1 MPKLRVI
8 IKPPPEPQGDAE
20 QQTEALRDYLLQMS
34 EELAYVLTHLE
45 ADNINDST
53 FERIQGMIPR
63 PYTGL
68 PVMDGDASSGQSEG
82 WARGD
87 HRHPKDTSKADVTAL
102 ATETAAREAHE
113 ADTGNPHSVTAAQV
127 GLGNVANERQY
138 SAQNPPPIPTPGEVG
153 AIPTTEKGSA
163 GGVAE
168 LDANGMVPSA
178 QLPSY
183 VDDVLE
189 YASLSDFPVTGES
202 GKIYVALDTNRTYR
216 WSGSAYVEI
225 SESLA
230 LGETSSTAYRGDR
243 GKIAYDHSQVTSG
256 NPHNVTAAEVGLGNV
271 ANERQYSAQNPPP
284 LPTPAD
290 IGAAT
295 AQDLTDHVGDTN
307 NPHSVTAAQVGV
319 VPNPAGPATDTL
331 TKMQVGS
338 TVYEIT
344 GGGGG
349 GPEPATATPLMD
361 RTGAVGSSLKYARED
376 HEHPADTNKQDTITA
391 SGILKG
397 DGQGGVSAATAGTD
411 FQAPLTIDATPT
423 ANSTNPV
430 QSGGVYTD
438 VRTRVPNYGKGKNL
452 LRNWY
457 FVGGG
462 TGRGVFPVNQ
472 RGQSS
477 YGIGVQYSVDGWY
490 ITYGSYGVNAI
501 LNQTGLSIG
510 PVNTSN
516 HAYFQQ
522 YIDNAREVIG
532 MKVTGSVLTSD
543 GYLLSGTVTV
553 VSSNIIKLFE
563 GNLQGTTRI
572 WYNSTNSIFMIEKYG
587 SPIEIAAIKLELGTE
602 QTLAHQENGVW
613 VLNDVPDY
621 EYELYRCITSTAD
634 SSDTYANKSL
644 ATRQDLTSIQATG
657 TTNTTGAAIPAGTYF
672 YLNGILHRAK
682 TQIDQNATFTINTN
696 CEQAYAA
703 VPSCRLVSV
712 TFNCDSSGRHTFSN
726 GELPNR
732 ALSSPVGCLA
742 KDASNNYLNAGA
754 FDINPRYTTAGTFVS
769 SSCANKEV
777 TLFFAV
783 YN

>member
-8 IKPPPEPQGDAE
+8 TKMPPEPHGEPE
-20 QQTEALRDYLLQMS
+20 QQVAQLRDYLLQLC

-68 PVMDGDASSGQSEG
+68 PVMDGDASSGQSEQ

-87 HRHPKDTSKADVTAL
+87 HRHGHDSSKADVTAL
-102 ATETAAREAHE
+102 EAEAAAREAHE
-113 ADTGNPHSVTAAQV
+113 DDTGNPHEVTKSQV

-138 SAQNPPPIPTPGEVG
+138 SAQNPPPTPTPGEVG
-153 AIPTTEKGSA
+153 AIPVTEKGSA

-168 LDANGMVPSA
+168 LDSNGMVPSA

-189 YASLSDFPVTGES
+189 YASLSVFPVTGES

-243 GKIAYDHSQVTSG
+243 GKTAYDHSQVTSG
-256 NPHNVTAAEVGLGNV
+256 NPHQVTAAEVGLGNV
-271 ANERQYSAQNPPP
+271 DNVQQYSALNPPP

-290 IGAAT
+290 IGAAE
-295 AQDLTDHVGDTN
+295 AQDLTDHVNDTA
-307 NPHSVTAAQVGV
+307 NPHGVTAAQVGLGNV
-319 VPNPAGPATDTL
+319 DNVQQYSASNPPPYPVTSVNGSTGAVTLDASDVGARANDWVPSASDVGVIPNPAGSPTNTL
-331 TKMQVGS
+331 TKLEIDS
-338 TVYEIT
+338 KVYEIT

-349 GPEPATATPLMD
+349 GPDPATQTPAMD
-361 RTGAVGSSLKYARED
+361 GTGAVGISLKYARED
-376 HEHPADTNKQDTITA
+376 HEHPADTGKQDAITA

-397 DGQGGVSAATAGTD
+397 DGAGGVSAATAGTD
-411 FQAPLTIDATPT
+411 YQTPLTAGTDYATPGMIPSVPIPSDSTPQNLGT
-423 ANSTNPV
+423 AAAGISSAYSRADHIHQKPTY
-430 QSGGVYTD
+430 SKAD
-438 VRTRVPNYGKGKNL
+438 VGLGNVENER
-452 LRNWY
+452 
-457 FVGGG
+457 
-462 TGRGVFPVNQ
+462 
-472 RGQSS
+472 
-477 YGIGVQYSVDGWY
+477 QYSSNNPPPYPVTY
-490 ITYGSYGVNAI
+490 I
-501 LNQTGLSIG
+501 
-510 PVNTSN
+510 
-516 HAYFQQ
+516 
-522 YIDNAREVIG
+522 
-532 MKVTGSVLTSD
+532 
-543 GYLLSGTVTV
+543 
-553 VSSNIIKLFE
+553 
-563 GNLQGTTRI
+563 
-572 WYNSTNSIFMIEKYG
+572 
-587 SPIEIAAIKLELGTE
+587 
-602 QTLAHQENGVW
+602 
-613 VLNDVPDY
+613 
-621 EYELYRCITSTAD
+621 
-634 SSDTYANKSL
+634 
-644 ATRQDLTSIQATG
+644 
-657 TTNTTGAAIPAGTYF
+657 
-672 YLNGILHRAK
+672 
-682 TQIDQNATFTINTN
+682 
-696 CEQAYAA
+696 
-703 VPSCRLVSV
+703 SV

-742 KDASNNYLNAGA
+742 KDASNNYLNAGT